1 MITEEKLLQLGFVKR
16 ELDEGVHDYC
26 LPLRK
31 DKSWK
36 MEVILEIQ
44 LVELVHQGHAV
55 PLDVKTNRRLEQ
67 LIQVL

>member
-1 MITEEKLLQLGFVKR
+1 MITEDKLLELGFVKR
-16 ELDEGVHDYC
+16 EFDEGGHDYC

-31 DKSWK
+31 DDSWK
-36 MEVILEIQ
+36 VEVILGIQ

-55 PLDVKTNRRLEQ
+55 PLDVKTNRKLEQ